1 MKPKKN
7 ILIIKFSNL
16 SRQPRVYR
24 QIIFLEHSY
33 NVFSAGFDKPASLNK
48 NRHFNIKIPISK
60 YGLLDKLC
68 WNLPVLN
75 RALVSLNHLNKY
87 KFDLIIAHDPFTLPI
102 SFVLAKESGAKV
114 LLDAHEYTPR
124 QYEDQWI
131 HRFFFMKIW
140 DLLCRQYLP
149 KADAIITV
157 CRGLAEEYN
166 KNYGVS
172 CEVIT
177 NASYYSDLRPQVS
190 DKNRIKI
197 IYHGAVHQSR
207 RTEDMISLIDHL
219 DDRFHLDL
227 MIVKD
232 SSRYFRKL
240 SDLAEQHPR
249 VTLRDPV
256 PMPDIPERIN
266 GYDIGLFLLSPE
278 TFSYRMA
285 LPNKLFEFIQGRLAV
300 AIWPSPEMAKIVNEY
315 KCGIVSEDF
324 TIESMA
330 RQLNSLST
338 KDIEKFKMNSH
349 KAAGY
354 LCAEKNKDILLNI
367 VEKLLR

>member
-1 MKPKKN
+1 MIKRKN
-7 ILIIKFSNL
+7 VLIIKFSRLEN
-16 SRQPRVYR
+16 QPRIYR
-24 QIIFLEHSY
+24 QIHFLKDFY
-33 NVFSAGFDKPASLNK
+33 NVVTAGFNEPR
-48 NRHFNIKIPISK
+48 NRNSRHINIKIPITKS
-60 YGLLDKLC
+60 GLPDKFF
-68 WNLPVLN
+68 WNLPLIN
-75 RALVSLNHLNKY
+75 TFLKSLTDLGKQT
-87 KFDLIIAHDPFTLPI
+87 FDLVIAHDPFTLPL
-102 SFVLAKESGAKV
+102 SFMLAKKSGAKV

-131 HRFFFMKIW
+131 HRYFFMKIW

-149 KADAIITV
+149 KTDAIITV
-157 CRGLAEEYN
+157 CKGIAEEYN
-166 KNYGVS
+166 KNYGVH

-177 NASYYSDLRPQVS
+177 NASYYSDLKPQTS
-190 DKNRIKI
+190 NENRIKI
-197 IYHGAVHQSR
+197 IYHGAVHPSR

-227 MIVKD
+227 MLVKD

-240 SDLAEQHPR
+240 SELAESHPR
-249 VTLRDPV
+249 VTIRDPA
-256 PMPDIPERIN
+256 PMPNIPETIN
-266 GYDIGLFLLSPE
+266 AYDIGLFLLSPE

-285 LPNKLFEFIQGRLAV
+285 LPNKLFEFIQGRLAI

-315 KCGIVSEDF
+315 DCGIVSEDF

-330 RQLNSLST
+330 KQLNSLST
-338 KDIEKFKMNSH
+338 KDIKKFKMNSH

-354 LCAEKNKDILLNI
+354 LCAENNKDILLNM